1 MVTSKE
7 NNKDKFYAMKA
18 LKKDKVLQND
28 DLESVMLE
36 RDICKLGNKNP
47 YITKLYFTFQNEVI
61 ALSFYFI
68 TK

>member
-1 MVTSKE
+1 
-7 NNKDKFYAMKA
+7 MKA